1 MFAMETDQSMSDL
14 SVKFCNGTHFHLSG
28 VLACVLFKIPNI
40 ALTNFEHIYL
50 ITFLASFSF
59 CKIPMLKKVSV
70 EPVPG
75 SPIIGI
81 DIVSPK
87 SPFPVAPGKKT

>member
-1 MFAMETDQSMSDL
+1 MFAMDTDQSISDL

-40 ALTNFEHIYL
+40 ALANFEHIYL

-59 CKIPMLKKVSV
+59 CKIPMLKKSLLNQ
-70 EPVPG
+70 
-75 SPIIGI
+75 
-81 DIVSPK
+81 
-87 SPFPVAPGKKT
+87 FPVLLLSALI